1 MLRGDGQSPG
11 LEPGQGAAKADRQ
24 SRITE
29 HLLNVGDSSP
39 QNLAKLFNV
48 SLMTIHRDLDA
59 LERRG
64 VVRKFHGGVTV
75 QPSGVFESQL
85 PFRMKANTAAKKA
98 IAAVALRFV
107 HPGMSIM
114 LDDSTSGLQMVQG
127 LDQVGPLH
135 IVTNFVRAIVGL
147 AEHSV
152 EAGLTIVGI
161 GGMYDHSHDA
171 FIGLHCLDQLTRMR
185 ADALF
190 MSTSA
195 VCGVDAFHQ
204 EERIVA
210 VKRAMMDASM
220 KRYLL
225 LDSSKFRR
233 VALHNIATL
242 TEFDCVITDQG
253 ADEQTLQQW
262 RSAGVEYE
270 IAPPV

>member
-1 MLRGDGQSPG
+1 MSRTDGLSPG
-11 LEPGQGAAKADRQ
+11 LEQGQRAAKADRQ

-29 HLLNVGDSSP
+29 HLLHVGDSSP
-39 QNLAKLFNV
+39 QDLASLFNV

-85 PFRMKANTAAKKA
+85 PFRMKANIPAKKA
-98 IAAVALRFV
+98 IAAAAFKYV

-114 LDDSTSGLQMVQG
+114 LDDSTSGLQMVEG
-127 LDQVGPLH
+127 LGQMGPLH
-135 IVTNFVRAIVGL
+135 IVTNFMRAIAGL

-152 EAGLTIVGI
+152 EADLTVVGI
-161 GGMYDHSHDA
+161 GGVYDHSHDA
-171 FIGLHCLDQLTRMR
+171 FIGLYCLDQLTRVR

-190 MSTSA
+190 LSTSA
-195 VCGVDAFHQ
+195 VCGVDAYHQ

-210 VKRAMMDASM
+210 VKRAMMEASM

-225 LDSSKFRR
+225 LDSSKLRR

-253 ADEQTLQQW
+253 ADEETLQQW